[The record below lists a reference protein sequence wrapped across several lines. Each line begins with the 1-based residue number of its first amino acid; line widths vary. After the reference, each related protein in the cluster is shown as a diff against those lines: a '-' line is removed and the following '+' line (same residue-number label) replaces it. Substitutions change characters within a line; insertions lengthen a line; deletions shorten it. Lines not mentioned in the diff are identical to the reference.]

1 MTFQQSAQGLAALG
15 RRGDSVLVHM
25 QPEEVAGLQSLAR
38 MHGTSLTVNPHTGM
52 PEAFNLGKVFK
63 SVLPMAAGFFLGP
76 AGFNMFSSSLMAGLA
91 IGGLTAL
98 TGGSLGESVM
108 AGFGGA
114 GGFGLGETLKNAGA
128 QFTDSLARDQVAK
141 NALEVSKGAATS
153 TPALTNQLANSGQL
167 SMFTRPDVAGTN
179 LLANETMANVTNVLP
194 DVSTYGQIGNSAG
207 TIAQT
212 GGATNLGTAI
222 PGAAKPM
229 GGYGGTFGQNMSQVG
244 KGFQYAMDN
253 PSDFLKMAG
262 NGDMLK
268 GAFNVGAPFAGP
280 LLTAMEPDQP
290 NYNYEKYKYD
300 PYATL
305 NLNQD
310 TGLKLVA
317 KGGYIDSYATG
328 GTVNSNRGTV
338 AGGGLQDL
346 YGANDNTGAPPL
358 SQDGYGIGRLDSLA
372 QQGSLTKAG
381 DMFYAKG
388 GPVSFAEGGEAYP
401 EVTDAS
407 NLTNLPTLNLNTG
420 ESSKASN
427 ELDFINNPWL
437 GALFGK
443 KAGVSMVN
451 PYGMNPFL
459 LGNMS
464 TGTGTLG
471 LLGKDNPLLGLLGKD
486 NPLVA
491 KLLGI
496 TTPTTGS
503 PTTTTSSP
511 APAPDYNNP
520 IPGVTGALYP
530 TGPDYGAYQPTSY
543 GTYELKKAAKGGY
556 LDGPGDGLSDSIPAT
571 IEGKQPAR
579 LADGEFVVS
588 SDVVSGL
595 GNGSSKAGAKK
606 LYAMMDRVRQQ
617 AHGTKKQIRKVN
629 DKQVM
634 PV

>member
-1 MTFQQSAQGLAALG
+1 
-15 RRGDSVLVHM
+15 M

-52 PEAFNLGKVFK
+52 PEAFSLGKMFK
-63 SVLPMAAGFFLGP
+63 SLVPMAAGFLLGP
-76 AGFNMFSSSLMAGLA
+76 AGFGMFSSSLMAGLA
-91 IGGLTAL
+91 VGGLTAL

-114 GGFGLGETLKNAGA
+114 GGFGLGEMLKGAGT
-128 QFTDSLARDQVAK
+128 QVTESLARDQLAK

-167 SMFTRPDVAGTN
+167 SMFTRPDVVGSN
-179 LLANETMANVTNVLP
+179 LLANPNMANVTNVLP
-194 DVSTYGQIGNSAG
+194 DASAFGQIGNSAG

-212 GGATNLGTAI
+212 GGAANLGGAI
-222 PGAAKPM
+222 PGAPKPM
-229 GGYGGTFGQNMSQVG
+229 GGFGGTFGQNFSQAG
-244 KGFQYAMDN
+244 KGLDYAMNN
-253 PSDFLKMAG
+253 PTDFLKTAG
-262 NGDMLK
+262 GGDMLT
-268 GAFNVGAPFAGP
+268 GAFKVGAPFAGP
-280 LLTAMEPDQP
+280 ILAGMEPEGN
-290 NYNYEKYKYD
+290 NYPTQEKYKYD

-305 NLNQD
+305 NLND
-310 TGLKLVA
+310 INSGLKLVA

-346 YGANDNTGAPPL
+346 YGASDNTGSPSL

-381 DMFYAKG
+381 DMFYAEG

-407 NLTNLPTLNLNTG
+407 NLNKLPTLNLNTG
-420 ESSKASN
+420 ESAVSGGNPLEMLLKSGFKGSIFGPMAGQSALYQSN
-427 ELDFINNPWL
+427 TAGAAPGGLLSAMKQLVPGGAGIKSPGTLPAGLL
-437 GALFGK
+437 GALLT
-443 KAGVSMVN
+443 SN
-451 PYGMNPFL
+451 PEL
-459 LGNMS
+459 
-464 TGTGTLG
+464 
-471 LLGKDNPLLGLLGKD
+471 
-486 NPLVA
+486 A
-491 KLLGI
+491 KLFGI
-496 TTPTTGS
+496 AS
-503 PTTTTSSP
+503 PATSSPDTTTSSP

-579 LADGEFVVS
+579 LADGEFVIS